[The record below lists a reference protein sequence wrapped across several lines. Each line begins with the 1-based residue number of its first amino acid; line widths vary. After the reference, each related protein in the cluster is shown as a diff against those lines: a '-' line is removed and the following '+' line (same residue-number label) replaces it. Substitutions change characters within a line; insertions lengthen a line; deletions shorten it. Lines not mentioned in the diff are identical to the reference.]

1 MFNLFKTKK
10 TEMLEINISVLEKK
24 CDGLTKERFSLKE
37 EVEDLKLKKK
47 MSEEDI
53 KHMVKMKEEKLDI
66 EHQKKMQALELEKYK
81 AIAEVKDEYRDKI
94 EVRLEKEGTNIKE
107 MYDQILERLP
117 NITAKIKM

>member
-1 MFNLFKTKK
+1 MFNFFKNEKTKA
-10 TEMLEINISVLEKK
+10 LETQVNELESK
-24 CDGLTKERFSLKE
+24 CEKLSTDRLGLKE

-94 EVRLEKEGTNIKE
+94 EVRLEKEGETIKD
-107 MYDQILERLP
+107 MYAQILERLP
-117 NITAKIKM
+117 NISAKLKL